1 MTPLGGTVLDMF
13 FAENIALFQL
23 IQGANPY
30 FGAPDIT
37 PVSDDSTGHMLEII
51 VLEKGA
57 LQVVDDHIDG
67 SVGSVPDPFVI
78 TSPGC
83 PNSDQHEGLLKIW

>member
-1 MTPLGGTVLDMF
+1 MTPLGGTILDMF
-13 FAENIALFQL
+13 FTENIALFQVF
-23 IQGANPY
+23 QGANPY

-57 LQVVDDHIDG
+57 LQVIDDHIDG

-78 TSPGC
+78 TSPGVSRFGSTRR
-83 PNSDQHEGLLKIW
+83 PS